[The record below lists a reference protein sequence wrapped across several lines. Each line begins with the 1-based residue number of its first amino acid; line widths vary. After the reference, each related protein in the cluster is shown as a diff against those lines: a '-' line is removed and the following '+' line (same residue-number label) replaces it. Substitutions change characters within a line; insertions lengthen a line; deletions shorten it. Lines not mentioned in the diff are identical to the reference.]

1 MYKLEDYAVDGIIP
15 QDKLSKLEERKAI
28 LNAELCEIEAILCE
42 HRANAM
48 KAYAEKTRTR
58 YGR

>member
-1 MYKLEDYAVDGIIP
+1 MYKFKDYAVDGIIP

-28 LNAELCEIEAILCE
+28 LNAELCEIEAMMCE
-42 HRANAM
+42 HRANVM
-48 KAYAEKTRTR
+48 KAYAEKTRIR

>member
-1 MYKLEDYAVDGIIP
+1 MYKFKDYAVDGVIP

-28 LNAELCEIEAILCE
+28 LNAELCEIEAMMCE
-42 HRANAM
+42 HRANVM
-48 KAYAEKTRTR
+48 KAYAEKTRTK